1 MTNSTVAE
9 LHRENDSLR
18 QSVIRLGTII
28 LRNAVERR
36 ESIQTGAGPTNPHL
50 AAAVMSTDMVARL
63 REASL
68 CCSRLSREYHASA
81 ATQVL
86 ESLGVELANEAQSLE
101 FVLKIPGDA
110 E

>member
-1 MTNSTVAE
+1 MTNSTVAGLE
-9 LHRENDSLR
+9 RQNDGLR

-28 LRNAVERR
+28 LRNAVETR
-36 ESIQTGAGPTNPHL
+36 ELIETHGSETLQ
-50 AAAVMSTDMVARL
+50 AAVMSTNTVARL

-68 CCSRLSREYHASA
+68 CCSQLSRAYHDSA

-86 ESLGVELANEAQSLE
+86 ESLGVELANEARSLE
-101 FVLKIPGDA
+101 LLLKIPGAD